1 MVNRN
6 EKGKVKK
13 LYPKFRILQKGLK
26 RVYKQLKQIF
36 GKLAK
41 KSVAMKELSNL
52 RKIDFLLLIRKN
64 YLPS

>member
-52 RKIDFLLLIRKN
+52 RKIDFSLLIRKN

>member
-1 MVNRN
+1 MVNKY

>member
-64 YLPS
+64 YLSS

>member
-13 LYPKFRILQKGLK
+13 LYAKFRILQKGLK